1 MQPNP
6 PTTIILD
13 EPEIGLHPHAIN
25 VLAAMIKKAS
35 SRTQVVVATQSPTLI
50 DNFSSDQIIVVNR
63 DSKESKFR
71 RLREEELASWLEDY
85 TLGELWQKNI
95 LGANP

>member
-1 MQPNP
+1 
-6 PTTIILD
+6 
-13 EPEIGLHPHAIN
+13 
-25 VLAAMIKKAS
+25 MIKKAS